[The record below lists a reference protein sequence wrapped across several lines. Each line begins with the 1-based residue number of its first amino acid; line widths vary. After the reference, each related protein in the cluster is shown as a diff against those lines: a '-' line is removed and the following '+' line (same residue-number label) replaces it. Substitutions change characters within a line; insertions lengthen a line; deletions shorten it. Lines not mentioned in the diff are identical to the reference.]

1 MKKSEKNT
9 YSDRLSNRIQKIM
22 NADKKDKIRWILFG
36 AALICIVFSR
46 VYQIQSVPGD
56 INQDEAFSGYNA
68 YTLAHSGKDSFGYRF
83 PMYLTAWGSGMNAMH
98 AYLSIPFVVLF
109 GTNAWSLR
117 IVPVLCAVLTLL
129 AVYFIAK
136 HYVNEYF
143 ALFLFFFAGIA
154 PWHIMLSR
162 WGLESNL
169 APAFLCFGLFFFL
182 KGIEQEKYFLW
193 SVVFY
198 GLSLYTY
205 ATIWVAVPF
214 IIGAQVLYLILLKK
228 IHFRVQTLLSAVIL
242 FVLALPALLFLL
254 VNQGKI
260 EEIRLPFLSI
270 PKLVAFRGNEISLQ
284 HLPENFKNLWN
295 IILTQNDGLPWNTTE
310 QYGLFYKISLP
321 FALIGL
327 VYLVITMILKV
338 RKKEFS
344 IEIILFIHLL
354 AGLMIGL
361 LIQVN
366 VNRVNILFLPLIC
379 LAASGLYA
387 VFTALGYLKKW
398 KKWKY
403 YGLVIPVMVYLIF
416 FIRFERFYFTEYKEL
431 IGWYFCQGLEEV
443 MEYQVEN
450 LDETGHVYVTSNA
463 NYARILYYVR
473 ENIEDYQSSVVYTNY
488 PSMFLDVASFGKYS
502 FYVDGNREP
511 DGTSVYILDES
522 YQGSNL
528 MNSLQASGYQVFSSG
543 HYFLYYPQ

>member
-182 KGIEQEKYFLW
+182 KGIEQEIF
-193 SVVFY
+193 SVVSCVLWIIVIY
-198 GLSLYTY
+198 LCDDLGSCSVHYRGSGTLPY
-205 ATIWVAVPF
+205 F
-214 IIGAQVLYLILLKK
+214 IKK
-228 IHFRVQTLLSAVIL
+228 DS
-242 FVLALPALLFLL
+242 
-254 VNQGKI
+254 
-260 EEIRLPFLSI
+260 
-270 PKLVAFRGNEISLQ
+270 
-284 HLPENFKNLWN
+284 
-295 IILTQNDGLPWNTTE
+295 
-310 QYGLFYKISLP
+310 
-321 FALIGL
+321 
-327 VYLVITMILKV
+327 
-338 RKKEFS
+338 FS
-344 IEIILFIHLL
+344 
-354 AGLMIGL
+354 
-361 LIQVN
+361 
-366 VNRVNILFLPLIC
+366 C
-379 LAASGLYA
+379 
-387 VFTALGYLKKW
+387 
-398 KKWKY
+398 
-403 YGLVIPVMVYLIF
+403 
-416 FIRFERFYFTEYKEL
+416 
-431 IGWYFCQGLEEV
+431 
-443 MEYQVEN
+443 
-450 LDETGHVYVTSNA
+450 SNA
-463 NYARILYYVR
+463 PVSSYFVCIGIAGAAFSVGKSRKNRR
-473 ENIEDYQSSVVYTNY
+473 NPSSV
-488 PSMFLDVASFGKYS
+488 SFHT
-502 FYVDGNREP
+502 EA
-511 DGTSVYILDES
+511 
-522 YQGSNL
+522 GSL
-528 MNSLQASGYQVFSSG
+528 SRK
-543 HYFLYYPQ
+543 